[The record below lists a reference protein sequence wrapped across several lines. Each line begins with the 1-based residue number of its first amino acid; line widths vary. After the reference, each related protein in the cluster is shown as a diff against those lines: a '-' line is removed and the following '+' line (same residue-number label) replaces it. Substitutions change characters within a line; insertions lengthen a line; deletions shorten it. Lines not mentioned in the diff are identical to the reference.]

1 MSKCRFKKSSHGTSF
16 SWLSNRCNI
25 DLNLKAIYKNVLR
38 CLHLIRGYSL
48 IPCCLITNFLECFAM
63 LVCKHHTSHLF
74 SCFSNWVSHP
84 VKWVWHSCCYT
95 GQWHCLFQSI
105 SDLQNEPKLIRLTV
119 QSSKVQQSNSF
130 KCRWKICIVGFF
142 ASFD

>member
-38 CLHLIRGYSL
+38 CLHLIRGYLL
-48 IPCCLITNFLECFAM
+48 IPCCLINNFLECFAM
-63 LVCKHHTSHLF
+63 LVCKHHISSS

-105 SDLQNEPKLIRLTV
+105 SDLQNEPKLKSEL
-119 QSSKVQQSNSF
+119 QSKAQRYNKATHLNVDE
-130 KCRWKICIVGFF
+130 KYALMVFF
-142 ASFD
+142 AALD